1 MNTSLLD
8 KLRVTSSAIFFLLSS
23 SAFAQE
29 AACHNIP
36 LYYDQILQEVSKKNP
51 EAISKLPDCFRLD
64 RILILKAVLIDPSQF
79 QNAADTLQEDQ
90 IFISRLLKISPEI
103 LQFAAPEVRSDP
115 SFMEKATYLN
125 RPALQYASWTLLDNK
140 LFMRRMI
147 EIDSLNYKFASDR
160 LKLLP
165 EFATRAF
172 SDNGLLLEFAPQQIK
187 SDKKLVKIAVMSNVA
202 ALSFAADLLKEDK
215 ELKKLATIQS
225 SIKSPEDLQKFLQE
239 NYLVDAGKKNLGKI
253 VGNKAKFFPKNKII
267 DHGYITKWQRIPDL
281 SKENWRLIA
290 ANSRNYQDSWRED
303 FKKYP
308 GLVKKIEKFFLNH
321 NVAENT
327 VENLITTFLWKV
339 KGNPLTLAFNLY
351 LLRDSTDADL
361 GPDFVDAS
369 SLTAIVTKR
378 AGKWEMTVVEVIF
391 DSEEKTKISYED
403 GLKHYVLWD
412 LYLNDKKDKNPK
424 IIFKVSDP
432 FGEHFEVFEEQK
444 GGKYQRAPLSPSVIS
459 DKKQGSL

>member
-8 KLRVTSSAIFFLLSS
+8 RLRVASSAIFFLLSS
-23 SAFAQE
+23 SAFAQDS
-29 AACHNIP
+29 CDNIP

-51 EAISKLPDCFRLD
+51 EAISQLPDCFRLD
-64 RILILKAVLIDPSQF
+64 RTLILKAVLIDPSQF
-79 QNAADTLQEDQ
+79 QNAADALQEDQ
-90 IFISRLLKISPEI
+90 IFISRLLKISPEV
-103 LQFAAPEVRSDP
+103 LQFAAPEVRSDQT
-115 SFMEKATYLN
+115 FMEKATYLN

-140 LFMRRMI
+140 LFMHRMI

-165 EFATRAF
+165 EFSTRAF
-172 SDNGLLLEFAPQQIK
+172 LDNGLLLEFAPQQIK
-187 SDKKLVKIAVMSNVA
+187 SDKKLVKIAVASNSA
-202 ALSFAADLLKEDK
+202 ALSFAADLLKEDE
-215 ELKKLATIQS
+215 ELKKLATTQS

-239 NYLVDAGKKNLGKI
+239 NYLVESGKKNLGKI

-267 DHGYITKWQRIPDL
+267 DHSYITKWQRIPDL

-290 ANSRNYQDSWRED
+290 ANSRNYQNSWRED

-308 GLVKKIEKFFLNH
+308 DLVKKIEKFFLNH

-327 VENLITTFLWKV
+327 VENLTTTFLWKV
-339 KGNPLTLAFNLY
+339 KSKPLTLAFNLY
-351 LLRDSTDADL
+351 LLRDSVDADL

-391 DSEEKTKISYED
+391 DSEEKAKISYED
-403 GLKHYVLWD
+403 GLKRYVLWD
-412 LYLNDKKDKNPK
+412 LYLNDKKDKSPK

-432 FGEHFEVFEEQK
+432 FGEHFEVFEEQNS
-444 GGKYQRAPLSPSVIS
+444 GKYQKVITSSSSVILGT
-459 DKKQGSL
+459 KNR